1 MARLVKPLIV
11 SCLLLLAVGC
21 RETPPRAAVT
31 DDPGPA
37 RHEDAGLA
45 TKEATSND
53 ATTPPAGDLKHFPMP
68 EILPGTDLVQGMVE
82 LLPPGPVPAPGSPG
96 ALAVSVRGDTTVV
109 TVASID
115 INCCTKQIRPSVE
128 VRDGV
133 VEIRL
138 WEYMTDV
145 CECFTR
151 RSARFR
157 LAPFDPTGLEFRVYG
172 NDRTS
177 PCGSGRAP
185 D

>member
-1 MARLVKPLIV
+1 MARPVKPLIV
-11 SCLLLLAVGC
+11 SFLMLLAAGC

-31 DDPGPA
+31 DDPGPT
-37 RHEDAGLA
+37 RHDGAGVTTNDPA
-45 TKEATSND
+45 TA
-53 ATTPPAGDLKHFPMP
+53 PVGDLKHFPMP
-68 EILPGTDLVQGMVE
+68 EVLPGTDLVQGKVE
-82 LLPPGPVPAPGSPG
+82 LLSPGPAPAPDSPG
-96 ALAVSVRGDTTVV
+96 TLSVSVQGDTTVV

-145 CECFTR
+145 CECFSR

-177 PCGSGRAP
+177 PSGTGGAP